1 VTRNALLVAPV
12 GPDDITSLLDL
23 YSSARAEAGSLRVE
37 LRGEP
42 GSTGKDLQRVVSEVL
57 SRPGVHAFIARH
69 DGHPVGYAITT
80 SGPLLPL
87 VDTPAVCIE
96 HMYVQPDCRH
106 KGAGTALISACA
118 TLAERV
124 GAEQVA
130 VGVPSSEREQN
141 RFFARLGFSP
151 YVVRRVVGVKA
162 LRRRLGGGE
171 NTVRGIDQTLLRRR
185 SLRARDRAK
194 ALVSSSPAPH

>member
-1 VTRNALLVAPV
+1 MHRVLRDAL
-12 GPDDITSLLDL
+12 DRHSF
-23 YSSARAEAGSLRVE
+23 
-37 LRGEP
+37 
-42 GSTGKDLQRVVSEVL
+42 
-57 SRPGVHAFIARH
+57 HAFLARH
-69 DGHPVGYAITT
+69 DGRPVGYLIAS

-96 HMYVQPDCRH
+96 QLFVHRDARH
-106 KGAGTALISACA
+106 KGTGTALISACA

-130 VGVPSSEREQN
+130 VGVPSMDREPN

-151 YVVRRVVGVKA
+151 LIVRRAVGVKA
-162 LRRRLGGGE
+162 LRRRLGGSDSGRLGLE
-171 NTVRGIDQTLLRRR
+171 QTLLRRR

-194 ALVSSSPAPH
+194 ALVSSSPTAN